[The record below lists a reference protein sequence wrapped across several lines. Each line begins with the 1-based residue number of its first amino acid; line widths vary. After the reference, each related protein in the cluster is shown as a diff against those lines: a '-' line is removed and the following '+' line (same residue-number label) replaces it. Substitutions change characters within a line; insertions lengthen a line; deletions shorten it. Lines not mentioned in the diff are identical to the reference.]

1 MELKDIVAIAGKG
14 GLFKTVS
21 QTKKGIVVESLVDGS
36 RQPAF
41 VHDRISS
48 LAEISLFTT
57 GEDRPLRQVLQSI
70 REKENGGPAIDAKS
84 DNKALKA
91 YFLEAIPDYDTER
104 VYVSDI
110 KKIISWYNLLQKNEL
125 LSLVDEPEA
134 TPEAEPPAE
143 SAE

>member
-21 QTKKGIVVESLVDGS
+21 QTKKGIVVESLTDGN

-57 GEDRPLRQVLQSI
+57 GEDRPLRQVMQSI
-70 REKENGGPAIDAKS
+70 RERENGGPAIDAKS

-110 KKIISWYNLLQKNEL
+110 KKIITWYNILQKNEL
-125 LSLVDEPEA
+125 LGLIDEPE
-134 TPEAEPPAE
+134 PEPAPEGEP

>member
-21 QTKKGIVVESLVDGS
+21 QTKKGIVVESLTDGN

-57 GEDRPLRQVLQSI
+57 GEDRPLRQVMQSI

-110 KKIISWYNLLQKNEL
+110 KKIISWYNILQKNEL
-125 LSLVDEPEA
+125 LGLIDEPE
-134 TPEAEPPAE
+134 PEPAPEGEP

>member
-21 QTKKGIVVESLVDGS
+21 QTKKGIVVESLTDGN

-57 GEDRPLRQVLQSI
+57 GEDRPLRQVLQAI

-125 LSLVDEPEA
+125 LSLVDEPKPA
-134 TPEAEPPAE
+134 PEGEP

>member
-21 QTKKGIVVESLVDGS
+21 QTKKGIVVESLTDGN

-57 GEDRPLRQVLQSI
+57 GEDRPLRQVLQAI

-125 LSLVDEPEA
+125 LSLVDEPEPA
-134 TPEAEPPAE
+134 PEGEP

>member
-21 QTKKGIVVESLVDGS
+21 QTKKGIVVESLTDGN

-57 GEDRPLRQVLQSI
+57 GEDRPLRQVLQAI
-70 REKENGGPAIDAKS
+70 REKENSGPAIDAKS

-125 LSLVDEPEA
+125 LSLVDEPEPA
-134 TPEAEPPAE
+134 PEGEP

>member
-21 QTKKGIVVESLVDGS
+21 QTKTGIVVESLLDGK

-57 GEDRPLRQVLQSI
+57 GEDRPLRQVLKAIQ
-70 REKENGGPAIDAKS
+70 EKENGGQAPDAKTEP
-84 DNKALKA
+84 AQLKK
-91 YFLEAIPDYDTER
+91 YFLEAVPDYDTER
-104 VYVSDI
+104 VYTSDI
-110 KKIISWYNLLQKNEL
+110 KKIIGWYNLLQKNDL
-125 LSLVDEPEA
+125 LGILDEPEA
-134 TPEAEPPAE
+134 EAESPAE
-143 SAE
+143 NNE